1 VAGRALLALGSNLG
15 PRERNLD
22 AAWVHLADAGVR
34 VLAATPRWNTTP
46 IGAPPQPDYLNQL
59 LLAEGR
65 LDPWEWL
72 LAAQEAEG
80 ERRRLIAKG
89 PRRLDVDVIL
99 VEGEESSDPRLL
111 LPHPALLERPYLLLG
126 AALLVPR
133 WPVRRGGPGAV
144 EVARETLPPGWR
156 LDLPNQ
162 LPTVP
167 TSGSQ
172 RAGRAL

>member
-1 VAGRALLALGSNLG
+1 MAGRALLALGSNLG

-22 AAWVHLADAGVR
+22 LAWTHLAEAGVR
-34 VLAATPRWNTTP
+34 VLAATQRWNTAP

-65 LDPWEWL
+65 PDPWGWL
-72 LAAQEAEG
+72 VAAQEAEG
-80 ERRRLIAKG
+80 ERSRLIDKG

-99 VEGEESSDPRLL
+99 VEGEESSDPRLH

-133 WPVRRGGPGAV
+133 WRVGRGGPAIL
-144 EVARETLPPGWR
+144 EVARKSLPPGWC

-162 LPTVP
+162 MLPGQTR
-167 TSGSQ
+167 GSQ
-172 RAGRAL
+172 RAGPAL

>member
-1 VAGRALLALGSNLG
+1 MAGRALLALGSNLG

-34 VLAATPRWNTTP
+34 VLAATPRWNTEP

-65 LDPWEWL
+65 LDPWGWL
-72 LAAQEAEG
+72 VTAQEAEG

-99 VEGEESSDPRLL
+99 VEGEESSDPRLR

-133 WPVRRGGPGAV
+133 WQVGRSGPGTL

-162 LPTVP
+162 LPPVP
-167 TSGSQ
+167 TRGSQ
-172 RAGRAL
+172 RAGPAL